1 MAEGRGQIPWVIVMA
16 ACLWGSMQ
24 AGDGPSKSMCTVK
37 ALLWGECS
45 LLCFVVS
52 EGAA

>member
-1 MAEGRGQIPWVIVMA
+1 
-16 ACLWGSMQ
+16 MQ